1 MRDIKNLPAWERLFK
16 KIVWKQLG
24 DIKDKYILDFGSGEG
39 IIANHYAE
47 NNSVVAVEPWEEMLK
62 DAWTD
67 NEYRQIIGDVNSL
80 KEFEDNSFD
89 IIICHNVLDL
99 VLTSKNK

>member
-1 MRDIKNLPAWERLFK
+1 MRGLKDLPAWERLFK

-39 IIANHYAE
+39 ITANYFAE
-47 NNSVVAVEPWEEMLK
+47 KNRVVAVEPWEDMLK

-67 NEYRQIIGDVNSL
+67 NEYRQIIGDNQGERSGI
-80 KEFEDNSFD
+80 KRDNRIFRFA
-89 IIICHNVLDL
+89 VRPQGG
-99 VLTSKNK
+99 